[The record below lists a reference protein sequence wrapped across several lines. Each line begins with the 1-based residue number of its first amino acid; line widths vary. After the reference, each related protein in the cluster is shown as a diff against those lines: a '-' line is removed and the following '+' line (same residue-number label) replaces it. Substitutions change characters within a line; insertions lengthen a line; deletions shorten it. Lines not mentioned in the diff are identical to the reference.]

1 MIPFINAVLLVVS
14 RINGEKRESMF
25 SDDLVCVLNRRMMQ
39 KTVFWVAAADLLPAA
54 AW

>member
-25 SDDLVCVLNRRMMQ
+25 LDDLVCILNRTMMQ